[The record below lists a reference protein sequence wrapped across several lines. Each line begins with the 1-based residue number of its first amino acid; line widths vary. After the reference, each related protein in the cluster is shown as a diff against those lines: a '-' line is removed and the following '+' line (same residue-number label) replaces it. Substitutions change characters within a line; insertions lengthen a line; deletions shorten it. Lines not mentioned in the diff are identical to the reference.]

1 MSLPDVGA
9 ESYPPRRRDDDAM
22 SLLFKV
28 ISRGTVLLL
37 ILHWAPNVKELAL
50 SPITLTQGVAS
61 SVELQNLQKTIVMVK
76 NQNGAYP
83 EESEFESIVLD
94 KFSSVIK
101 DPRLDYWGRP
111 YRYRRRPGGFEI
123 RTGGPDRKF
132 ETNDDLTMK
141 WEDA

>member
-1 MSLPDVGA
+1 
-9 ESYPPRRRDDDAM
+9 M

-28 ISRGTVLLL
+28 ISRGTVLFLL
-37 ILHWAPNVKELAL
+37 LHWAPSVKELAL

-61 SVELQNLQKTIVMVK
+61 SVELQNLQKTVVMVK
-76 NQNGAYP
+76 TRTGAYP
-83 EESEFESIVLD
+83 EESEFETIVLEN
-94 KFSSVIK
+94 FSSAVK

-123 RTGGPDRKF
+123 RTSGPDGKF